1 MILPLN
7 FNQTRLERVE
17 KLHGCY
23 MIILGITD
31 SAYPAVTL
39 WPARPKNSPSSWAKD
54 WGDLG
59 LVEAIR
65 MDCGFI
71 GFRLVVEEIWR
82 TQVGEQNDAK
92 PATASYFASSN
103 KNKTFSS
110 CRGLQ
115 TVSPTTP
122 SLVCG
127 NSCLSPQSSLALF
140 YSPAVPYFLSRYSS
154 ALRQAIPTQNFP
166 VLRLNPPA
174 HAGPQG
180 LKTHQDSF
188 RISSLQFF
196 TNLVLVQDLRGF
208 RGLNLQDL
216 DYPSS
221 CLPVFPFSAFLFPA
235 PKQDNVSTS
244 ARAPRRSLL
253 LQHEPRRPTA
263 AHTRKNLTPRTSV
276 LIRSMSRRA
285 QRLSPPSSK
294 GSCTPTRRGRL
305 SPDPTERPGPV
316 TIGVFVPYRDPL
328 PPPPNAEVLGGGNV
342 QCNSGETAWP
352 QRRTR

>member
-1 MILPLN
+1 MRDP
-7 FNQTRLERVE
+7 
-17 KLHGCY
+17 
-23 MIILGITD
+23 
-31 SAYPAVTL
+31 AYHLSDPVRTFTSTKYSPAVTL

-54 WGDLG
+54 
-59 LVEAIR
+59 
-65 MDCGFI
+65 
-71 GFRLVVEEIWR
+71 
-82 TQVGEQNDAK
+82 
-92 PATASYFASSN
+92 
-103 KNKTFSS
+103 
-110 CRGLQ
+110 
-115 TVSPTTP
+115 
-122 SLVCG
+122 
-127 NSCLSPQSSLALF
+127 LALF

-221 CLPVFPFSAFLFPA
+221 SGVPFLRLSATADEENTPSRVFDEPDTNKFPA

-342 QCNSGETAWP
+342 QCNSGETAGP